1 MKYLTNYKNSGRI
14 FTSQRFRYKSDFQRV
29 LSEQFV
35 DLLVISIP
43 ALTFLELKIVGRLFA
58 SEVILICLFPIL
70 LFNKRNVLS
79 APLPKMMLL
88 LLSVWLVGQVVTDL
102 IRHTPFA
109 DYIRGWAKIGITLIN
124 FSALYILVF
133 GNRRRIVL
141 YAIGLALG
149 GILCYYFNPNIYA
162 EDYPWKFGVG
172 ESLTWLLIITT
183 CGVKARWFLL
193 RISIISFAMAVNL
206 YMGFRSYAG
215 ICFLTATYVFF
226 QWLRGLKDAKKIKL
240 SLKNLVVIGLA
251 FFAASFIFLKTY
263 GHMARQGMLGENA
276 RQKYEQQAGGELG
289 LLIGGR
295 SEILISIH
303 AIIDSPIIG
312 HGSWAKDYRYADT
325 LVYLKRVL
333 GYYPGQSNELGLIP
347 THSHFFGAWV
357 EAGILGAV
365 FWGWVLSLLIRGMA
379 RLIRTKE
386 VLTPLFAFF
395 GFLLIWDILF
405 SPFGA
410 ERRFITPY
418 YIIVMMSLFPPRAK
432 RKNFV
437 RS

>member
-1 MKYLTNYKNSGRI
+1 M
-14 FTSQRFRYKSDFQRV
+14 
-29 LSEQFV
+29 
-35 DLLVISIP
+35 LVILIP
-43 ALTFLELKIVGRLFA
+43 LMSFLEFKIVGRLFA

-88 LLSVWLVGQVVTDL
+88 LLSVWLAGQVVTDL

-124 FSALYILVF
+124 FSALYILIF

-149 GILCYYFNPNIYA
+149 GILCFYFNPNIYA

-172 ESLTWLLIITT
+172 ESLTWLLIITA

-226 QWLRGLKDAKKIKL
+226 QWLWVLKDAKKIKL

-251 FFAASFIFLKTY
+251 FFTASFIFLKTY
-263 GHMARQGMLGENA
+263 GHMAQQGMLGENA
-276 RQKYEQQAGGELG
+276 RQIYEQQAGGDLG

-295 SEILISIH
+295 SEILVSIR

-312 HGSWAKDYRYADT
+312 HGSWAKDYRYTET
-325 LVYLKRVL
+325 LVYLKRML
-333 GYYPGQSNELGLIP
+333 GYFPGQI
-347 THSHFFGAWV
+347 
-357 EAGILGAV
+357 
-365 FWGWVLSLLIRGMA
+365 
-379 RLIRTKE
+379 
-386 VLTPLFAFF
+386 
-395 GFLLIWDILF
+395 
-405 SPFGA
+405 
-410 ERRFITPY
+410 
-418 YIIVMMSLFPPRAK
+418 
-432 RKNFV
+432 
-437 RS
+437 